1 MSKQNKTETKISELI
16 ISLQGQI
23 DMLEHINEILM
34 ENIDYEKYAEIEDRI
49 QNIITTFNGGK

>member
-1 MSKQNKTETKISELI
+1 
-16 ISLQGQI
+16 
-23 DMLEHINEILM
+23 MLEHINEILM

>member
-1 MSKQNKTETKISELI
+1 MSEQNKTEKYFKLI
-16 ISLQGQI
+16 NSLQGQV